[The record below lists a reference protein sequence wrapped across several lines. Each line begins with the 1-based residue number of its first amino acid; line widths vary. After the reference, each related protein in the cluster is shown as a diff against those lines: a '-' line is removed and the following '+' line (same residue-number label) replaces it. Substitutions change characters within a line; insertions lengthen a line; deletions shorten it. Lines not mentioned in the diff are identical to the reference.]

1 MKRPTALTTYGPDW
15 KRPPPSLPP
24 ACDYPAASQPAR
36 AQTIGVKS
44 ELNWASDAEMGQ
56 FSCQNCTA
64 GQGMDTDRDES
75 RRRGGGGVAG
85 RSDSVC
91 FGGPWVLC
99 LDSELLGSS
108 FPVLPHPCQTLHST
122 VKQSRADSYPP
133 ELAFLQLVFANHSS
147 EGERPPRPAFL
158 CFNAFKSR
166 NLLVYIDLCGGRP
179 TETHQGSSR
188 VGCWLDSS
196 LRCTVSKYQY

>member
-15 KRPPPSLPP
+15 KRPPRLWLPSSLSTST
-24 ACDYPAASQPAR
+24 CTDYWSEVR
-36 AQTIGVKS
+36 TELSVWCWNGTVFLS
-44 ELNWASDAEMGQ
+44 ELHSW
-56 FSCQNCTA
+56 T
-64 GQGMDTDRDES
+64 RDGH
-75 RRRGGGGVAG
+75 RQRWVPWGVAG